1 MSKLVDILNNSFH
14 SKLMY
19 TIVFTINIGVYIDV
33 NFKETINVYIIQSL
47 ILNINNVIS
56 YVFTEFYSEYM
67 TIILTFLHPRNL
79 MSVYVYVYYMHAR
92 CSYLV
97 QKEDFGYP
105 TRLLSIWLSRNLVS
119 HWSWRS
125 PFFQL
130 RWWLANSRN
139 KSSRLFP
146 YLSYNI
152 VVTDAHDH
160 TMNYKGWL
168 GIYCQLLMLSEPA
181 LSPSEQ
187 TSQPFIILIDLKAII
202 SCSWQF

>member
-56 YVFTEFYSEYM
+56 YVFTEFYNEYM
-67 TIILTFLHPRNL
+67 TIILTFLNPRNL
-79 MSVYVYVYYMHAR
+79 MSVYVYVYYMHAS

-105 TRLLSIWLSRNLVS
+105 TRLLSI
-119 HWSWRS
+119 
-125 PFFQL
+125 
-130 RWWLANSRN
+130 
-139 KSSRLFP
+139 
-146 YLSYNI
+146 
-152 VVTDAHDH
+152 
-160 TMNYKGWL
+160 
-168 GIYCQLLMLSEPA
+168 
-181 LSPSEQ
+181 
-187 TSQPFIILIDLKAII
+187 
-202 SCSWQF
+202 